1 MNKKSSFIEYFSNN
15 RNSFEKFYPSE
26 RYVFEKI
33 FKNNNNSKV
42 LDIGCACGGL
52 YNALKEKYGN
62 IDYTGIEI
70 NEIAANYASDTFPEI
85 KVINSDFND
94 FKLKNN
100 IKFNFVFSLSCFDWN
115 LGNSEDILASFY
127 TMLYS
132 SWDLVKAGGYLILSL
147 RVDDLDTIFDSKSSY
162 QYINYE
168 GKLEGEIANYGIIS
182 IKDCSKLFKK
192 LCPSKII
199 AKGFVGSPSKTAIT
213 PKKELCF
220 SVFAIQKPSEVFIS
234 NTLLDL
240 DLTKKFNSLFK
251 ENYK

>member
-42 LDIGCACGGL
+42 LDIGCACAGL
-52 YNALKEKYGN
+52 YNALRERYGN

-70 NEIAANYASDTFPEI
+70 NEIAANYASTTFPEI

-94 FKLKNN
+94 FKLRNN
-100 IKFNFVFSLSCFDWN
+100 TKFNYVFSLSCFDWN
-115 LGNSEDILASFY
+115 LGNSKDILASFY
-127 TMLYS
+127 TMLHN
-132 SWDLVKAGGYLILSL
+132 SWNLVDDGGYLILSL
-147 RVDDLDTIFDSKSSY
+147 RVDDLDTIFDSKTSY

-182 IKDCSKLFKK
+182 IRDCSKLFKK
-192 LCPSKII
+192 LSPSKII

-220 SVFAIQKPSEVFIS
+220 SVFAVQKSSEMF
-234 NTLLDL
+234 NDTLLDIN
-240 DLTKKFNSLFK
+240 LTLKFNSLFK
-251 ENYK
+251 KSY

>member
-26 RYVFEKI
+26 RYIFEKI

-70 NEIAANYASDTFPEI
+70 NEIAANYASTTFPEI

-94 FKLKNN
+94 FKLRNN
-100 IKFNFVFSLSCFDWN
+100 TKFNYVFSLSCFDWN

-132 SWDLVKAGGYLILSL
+132 SWDLVEAGGYLILSL
-147 RVDDLDTIFDSKSSY
+147 RVDDIDTIFDSKSSY

-182 IKDCSKLFKK
+182 IETVQIFKK
-192 LCPSKII
+192 LYPSKII

-220 SVFAIQKPSEVFIS
+220 SVFAIQKPTEVFIS

-251 ENYK
+251 KNYQ